1 MIPYKGAS
9 KFLDQRKGREGNE
22 EREGGG
28 GGGGGWLFVE
38 EMERGEGG
46 NVVKWGNG
54 EGGFPVHGGNG
65 EGGRGE
71 GCEMGKWRG
80 GRGGRG
86 VFFVRI
92 GNGEGGRGGIM

>member
-1 MIPYKGAS
+1 M
-9 KFLDQRKGREGNE
+9 
-22 EREGGG
+22 
-28 GGGGGWLFVE
+28 
-38 EMERGEGG
+38 
-46 NVVKWGNG
+46 KWGNG
-54 EGGFPVHGGNG
+54 EGGFPVRGGNG

-92 GNGEGGRGGIM
+92 GNGEGGRGGIL

>member
-1 MIPYKGAS
+1 M
-9 KFLDQRKGREGNE
+9 
-22 EREGGG
+22 
-28 GGGGGWLFVE
+28 
-38 EMERGEGG
+38 
-46 NVVKWGNG
+46 KWGNG
-54 EGGFPVHGGNG
+54 EGGFPVRGGNG

-92 GNGEGGRGGIM
+92 GNGEGGREGGNFAKIVQFLDQRRGKGAG